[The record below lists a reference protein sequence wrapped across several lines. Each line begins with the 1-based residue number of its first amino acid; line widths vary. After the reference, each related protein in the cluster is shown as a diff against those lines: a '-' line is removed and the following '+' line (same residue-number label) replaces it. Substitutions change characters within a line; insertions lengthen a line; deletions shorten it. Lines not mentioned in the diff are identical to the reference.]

1 MKPHPDQPI
10 LIVLAGPNGAGKS
23 TFYQRH
29 LSSHGIPFVNA
40 DLIAV
45 QQFGT
50 NDPLRAPEAARIAD
64 EIRHQLV
71 AGRRSFVFETVLSD
85 PVGDKVAFFRAA
97 RDAGYFVE
105 AHFIGVN
112 SAAVSAA
119 RVSHRVALGGHD
131 VPDEKIAA
139 RFPRT
144 LENLAR
150 LLDAADR
157 VTIYDNSETA
167 RPHRPVAMLENG
179 ALVALA
185 EPLPRWLEPVA
196 LPARRTEITQLL

>member
-23 TFYQRH
+23 TFYDRH
-29 LSSHGIPFVNA
+29 LATRGMPFVNA
-40 DLIAV
+40 DRIALE
-45 QQFGT
+45 QFGT
-50 NDPLRAPEAARIAD
+50 TDPLRAPDAARIAD
-64 EIRHQLV
+64 EVRRQLV

-85 PVGDKVAFFRAA
+85 PVGDKVAFFRVA

-105 AHFIGVN
+105 AHFIGLS

-131 VPDEKIAA
+131 VPDDKIAA